1 MSSVLGGVFRVP
13 SFCFSFQHTN
23 LTRRKPMSISPL
35 TIEHQELK
43 RCDLLRVAGRIDS
56 DSAPTFEQEL
66 RSALGAGRY
75 KIVLNLKGVDYT
87 SSAALRVLINVARE
101 CRRFNRGDVRL
112 AEVNDRVQKVL
123 DLAGLKELFKLYA
136 TEAEAVGSF

>member
-1 MSSVLGGVFRVP
+1 
-13 SFCFSFQHTN
+13 
-23 LTRRKPMSISPL
+23 MSISPL

-66 RSALGAGRY
+66 RSALGVGRY
-75 KIVLNLKGVDYT
+75 KIVINLKGVDYT